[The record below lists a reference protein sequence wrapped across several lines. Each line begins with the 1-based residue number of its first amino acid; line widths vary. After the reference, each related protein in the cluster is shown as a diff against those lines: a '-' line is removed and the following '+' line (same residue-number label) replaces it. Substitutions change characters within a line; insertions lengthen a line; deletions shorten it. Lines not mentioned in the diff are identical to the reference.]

1 MNSTGI
7 LRSRL
12 SRLMLFGVMLFTVLL
27 AVLSACSSTLQQ
39 AGSTGAQNTTS
50 IAGGTTGNASQS
62 ITYNT
67 GAQDVVMRTF
77 YGGGNYGSLELAPNV
92 SIYGDG
98 TYILGANRQGKL
110 SVDALQQL
118 IHTVATTDGL
128 LSFQQQQ
135 FTDIQDQNAT
145 FLELNL
151 NGKQQQ
157 YMYGAFGYQQESS
170 QAMDEYHR
178 LGQALT
184 AINNALTGAIQ
195 PYTGSTVALLVR
207 QNFSP
212 DQTPLTWPV
221 TDFTL
226 AQASAYECGLLPPDT
241 TSANQETG
249 CLKFLIPQHAI
260 LLNTQ
265 QEQAIAGQIGNQRQ
279 GAFLSGIFA
288 EGSANYNVTLRPLLP
303 DELPHKALAMM
314 GSAQSS
320 ITDVPL
326 LAGTVPPVP
335 TPTPSV

>member
-1 MNSTGI
+1 MNSKRISHT
-7 LRSRL
+7 RL
-12 SRLMLFGVMLFTVLL
+12 SRPLLFSVLLFVVLL
-27 AVLSACSSTLQQ
+27 AVLSACSSAIQN
-39 AGSTGAQNTTS
+39 GGARNTTS
-50 IAGGTTGNASQS
+50 LSGGTTSSISSQG

-67 GAQDVVMRTF
+67 GPQDVVMRTF

-98 TYILGANRQGKL
+98 TYILGADRQGKL
-110 SVDALQQL
+110 STDALQQL
-118 IHTVATTDGL
+118 IHTIATTDGL

-135 FTDIQDQNAT
+135 FSDIQDQNST

-157 YMYGAFGYQQESS
+157 FQYGAFGYQQESS
-170 QAMDEYHR
+170 QAIDDYHH
-178 LGQALT
+178 LGEALT
-184 AINNALTGAIQ
+184 TINSALTGPTQ
-195 PYTGSTVALLVR
+195 PYTSNSIALLVR
-207 QNFSP
+207 QNFSL

-221 TDFTL
+221 ADFTL
-226 AQASAYECGLLPPDT
+226 AQASAYECGLLPQDT

-260 LLNTQ
+260 LLNPQ
-265 QEQAIAGQIGNQRQ
+265 QEQAIAGQIANQRQ

-288 EGSANYNVTLRPLLP
+288 EGSAFFNVTLRPLLP

-314 GSAQSS
+314 GSAQISV
-320 ITDVPL
+320 TDVPL
-326 LAGTVPPVP
+326 LEGTVPAVP

>member
-1 MNSTGI
+1 MRNSTEI
-7 LRSRL
+7 LHSRL
-12 SRLMLFGVMLFTVLL
+12 SRLMLFGVMLFAVLL
-27 AVLSACSSTLQQ
+27 AVLSACSNTLV
-39 AGSTGAQNTTS
+39 GNTGAQNTTS
-50 IAGGTTGNASQS
+50 LAGSTTGNASAQG

-67 GAQDVVMRTF
+67 GAQDVVIRTF

-110 SVDALQQL
+110 SADALQQL
-118 IHTVATTDGL
+118 IHTVATTYGL

-151 NGKQQQ
+151 NGKRQQFV
-157 YMYGAFGYQQESS
+157 YGAFGYQQEST
-170 QAMDEYHR
+170 QAIDEYHR

-184 AINNALTGAIQ
+184 AINNALTGATQ
-195 PYTGSTVALLVR
+195 SYTGSSIALLVR
-207 QNFSP
+207 QTFSP
-212 DQTPLTWPV
+212 DQTPLTWPI

-260 LLNTQ
+260 LLSTQ

-279 GAFLSGIFA
+279 GTFLSGIFA
-288 EGSANYNVTLRPLLP
+288 EGSAYYNVTLRPLLP
-303 DELPHKALAMM
+303 DELPNKALAML
-314 GSAQSS
+314 GSAQFS
-320 ITDVPL
+320 ITGVPL

>member
-1 MNSTGI
+1 
-7 LRSRL
+7 
-12 SRLMLFGVMLFTVLL
+12 MLFGILLSGVLL
-27 AVLSACSSTLQQ
+27 ALLSACASTLQN
-39 AGSTGAQNTTS
+39 GGARNTTTLT
-50 IAGGTTGNASQS
+50 GGTTSSTTTQN

-98 TYILGANRQGKL
+98 TYILGADRQGKL
-110 SVDALQQL
+110 STDALQQL

-135 FTDIQDQNAT
+135 FSDIQDQNST

-157 YMYGAFGYQQESS
+157 YQYGAFGYQQESS
-170 QAMDEYHR
+170 QATDEYHH

-184 AINNALTGAIQ
+184 TINNALTGPTQ
-195 PYTGSTVALLVR
+195 PYTTNSIALLVR
-207 QNFSP
+207 QNFSL
-212 DQTPLTWPV
+212 DQTPLTWPL

-226 AQASAYECGLLPPDT
+226 AQASAFECGLLPQDT

-260 LLNTQ
+260 LLNAQ
-265 QEQAIAGQIGNQRQ
+265 QEQAIAGQIANQRQ
-279 GAFLSGIFA
+279 GAFLSGIFV
-288 EGSANYNVTLRPLLP
+288 EGSAYYNVTLRPLLP

-314 GSAQSS
+314 GSAQIT

-326 LAGTVPPVP
+326 LEGTVPPVP